1 MKPSWSKASKQ
12 LHSLRRSSRGVS
24 SGATQLSTSLCQ
36 PAANPTAVHKCA
48 NSAGQEHRGRPPR
61 AAWSSAAVELHHGV
75 SLKASR
81 PAQMAKS
88 FGVFDAFPEISKSSR
103 VTIATVIKSGLPIA
117 PRASCGL
124 HRAAAPAF
132 ARGWQRIVV
141 RRSPLLAAPQTMCSR
156 PGEAASP
163 SRPAAALHRSK
174 NSQNAA
180 HFVASGWWTS
190 VCRFWLHALLSGLM
204 QGAKTQASAAQRQ
217 V

>member
-1 MKPSWSKASKQ
+1 M
-12 LHSLRRSSRGVS
+12 
-24 SGATQLSTSLCQ
+24 
-36 PAANPTAVHKCA
+36 
-48 NSAGQEHRGRPPR
+48 
-61 AAWSSAAVELHHGV
+61 

-141 RRSPLLAAPQTMCSR
+141 RRSPLLAAPQTTCSR

-180 HFVASGWWTS
+180 HFVASGWWMS
-190 VCRFWLHALLSGLM
+190 VCRFWLHVHALLRLYPCRQYGRCSFTNSGRES
-204 QGAKTQASAAQRQ
+204 ASLHGVARFLLQVKGLAALLKRSKGTNRIGGDPTKLRGKYATTGKIT
-217 V
+217 